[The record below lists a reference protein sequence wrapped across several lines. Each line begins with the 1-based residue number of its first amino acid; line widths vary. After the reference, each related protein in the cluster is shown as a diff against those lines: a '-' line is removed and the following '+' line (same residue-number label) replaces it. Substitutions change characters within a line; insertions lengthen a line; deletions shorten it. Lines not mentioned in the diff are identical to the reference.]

1 MNIVSVLASYHDRLL
16 ERLSPARF
24 YPLLLAVLC
33 VAGLL
38 PLLMPGLPLGHD
50 MYYHFSRLHA
60 MCEGLRH
67 GVFPVMINA
76 SALQGYG
83 YASGLFYPDFFLY
96 PVALLGVC
104 GMSLVNAY
112 KVFLIV
118 LVLAN
123 AFSAYAVAWKIG
135 RDHFVAFA
143 AGLLYTWSSYF
154 VVDVFLRAAVGE
166 MTAFPFF
173 PWILLGLYEIVYRD
187 WRKFYYLALG
197 FAGLT
202 LSHNLSL
209 VIMALVTAALL
220 FFWHVRLL
228 CEPRRI
234 AAVLGAVLLTWLL
247 SGFYLVTLLEQ
258 MASNTFV
265 VSSIATG
272 SIADRAV
279 AFPRLFLELPFMKLE
294 HWIPPGIGVI
304 LLVVLCQRLRFRG
317 GDSNAQHFRDVLLLM
332 GVVCLL
338 CASHFVPWE
347 GALRTLAVIQFPWR
361 FYLPATAGLALGG
374 ALTLGTIVN
383 GTASARRRWLWLL
396 IVGCASPWWL
406 NICYQYA
413 AKIHE
418 KNIFRTFT
426 PGVKQEASGL
436 CYLPKGVLPEDL
448 AERGE
453 KLLAVPEIPLSF
465 TRPRPGMIELT
476 YEGNR
481 SDCEVELPL
490 VWYKGFGAELKDQR
504 GKRTTQVSSSSRHCV
519 TVLIPEDSGAG
530 VIRVWY
536 RGTALQRLTRWVS
549 LISAIVM
556 VGLWWQ
562 QRSRR
567 KVSDQ
572 QAVAQAEAEALAE
585 ADGGNTQA

>member
-1 MNIVSVLASYHDRLL
+1 MNIVSLFASYHDRLL
-16 ERLSPARF
+16 ERLRPARF
-24 YPLLLAVLC
+24 YPLLLTVLC
-33 VAGLL
+33 LLGLL
-38 PLLMPGLPLGHD
+38 PLLMPGLPMGHD

-60 MCEGLRH
+60 MREGLRS

-76 SALQGYG
+76 SALQDYG

-96 PVALLGVC
+96 PVALLAVC
-104 GMSLVNAY
+104 GLSLVNAY
-112 KVFLIV
+112 KVFLIA

-154 VVDVFLRAAVGE
+154 AVDVFQRAALGE

-173 PWILLGLYEIVYRD
+173 PWILLGLYEIVYCD
-187 WRKFYYLALG
+187 WRNYYYLGLG
-197 FAGLT
+197 FAGLV

-209 VIMALVTAALL
+209 LIMTLVTAALL
-220 FFWHVRLL
+220 AFWHLRLL
-228 CEPRRI
+228 REPRRI
-234 AAVLGAVLLTWLL
+234 VALVAAVLLTWLL
-247 SGFYLVTLLEQ
+247 SGFYLVPLLEQ
-258 MASNTFV
+258 MASNTFI
-265 VSSIATG
+265 VSSIAKG
-272 SIADRAV
+272 SIANRAV
-279 AFPRLFLELPFMKLE
+279 AFPRLFLELPFMRLE

-304 LLVVLCQRLRFRG
+304 LLVTLCQRLRFHG
-317 GDSNAQHFRDVLLLM
+317 GDSNAQHFRDVMLIM

-347 GALRTLAVIQFPWR
+347 GAFRALAVIQFPWR

-383 GTASARRRWLWLL
+383 GSPAARRRWLWLL

-406 NICYQYA
+406 NVTYQYA
-413 AKIHE
+413 AKIYE
-418 KNIFRTFT
+418 KNIFHDFE
-426 PGVKQEASGL
+426 PGTKQEASGL

-453 KLLAVPEIPLSF
+453 KVQAVPEIPLSF
-465 TRPRPGMIELT
+465 TRPRPGMIELS

-481 SDCEVELPL
+481 SDCLVELPL
-490 VWYKGFGAELKDQR
+490 VWYKGFGAVLKDQR
-504 GKRTTQVSSSSRHCV
+504 GKRSLQVSGSSRHCV
-519 TVLIPEDSGAG
+519 TVLIPEDSAAG

-536 RGTALQRLTRWVS
+536 RGTALQRLMRWLS
-549 LISAIVM
+549 LISAVVM
-556 VGLWWQ
+556 LGCWWQ
-562 QRSRR
+562 RR
-567 KVSDQ
+567 RRQKLSEQ
-572 QAVAQAEAEALAE
+572 QTVAQAEA
-585 ADGGNTQA
+585 DGGQAQA